1 MIYLERLNGKKNGCR
16 GKSSKWNIMNRPR
29 ASLIHASRKC
39 EHMDISQTINKFLAD
54 VNDEANN
61 ILEEYHD
68 DKAVCRIVDILQAT
82 MAAVGFLA
90 QMTEERIQ
98 KMPRSQTF
106 GIITKEGF
114 TSIYKGKD
122 DVNGCDFSGRQDNPP
137 ASDSKEVKVEIPSE
151 LYNNVRDA

>member
-1 MIYLERLNGKKNGCR
+1 MTYLEKSNKRKNGR
-16 GKSSKWNIMNRPR
+16 HGRNSKWNIMRKPR

-68 DKAVCRIVDILQAT
+68 DKAVCRVVDILQAT

-106 GIITKEGF
+106 GIITKEGL

-122 DVNGCDFSGRQDNPP
+122 DVNGCDFSGRQDNLP
-137 ASDSKEVKVEIPSE
+137 ASDSEKVKVEISSE